1 MAETE
6 TEFDGFDDMADKAE
20 ATDDGPE
27 DGGCPTI
34 SCRAE
39 SKLLLSMFE
48 SGVLTLAPPPPTACP
63 FDLAL
68 AAAACAAA
76 AANVI
81 ASAENLEEAN

>member
-1 MAETE
+1 
-6 TEFDGFDDMADKAE
+6 MADKAE

-34 SCRAE
+34 SCSAE

-48 SGVLTLAPPPPTACP
+48 SGVLTLAPPPLPTECP

-68 AAAACAAA
+68 AAACAAA